1 MVDPIDFDT
10 NVGVGSPIWIDS
22 TSNEDPSTDSTLLSS
37 SVAHDSSAVAIP
49 TVSKES
55 AGNKNSNVVL
65 ATTCGSDI
73 ALNPAFPPVQ
83 PRCVQFQP
91 QHSLIKSGLLT

>member
-1 MVDPIDFDT
+1 MVDPIDYDT

-22 TSNEDPSTDSTLLSS
+22 ISNEGPSTDSTLLSS
-37 SVAHDSSAVAIP
+37 SVAHYSSAAAIQ

-55 AGNKNSNVVL
+55 AGNKNSNAVL
-65 ATTCGSDI
+65 ATICGSDI

-83 PRCVQFQP
+83 PSNFN
-91 QHSLIKSGLLT
+91 HNIL